1 MSIDARQIFVKSVYK
16 ILADKM
22 TAAELDSAIDLIS
35 TELSHYSME
44 RYADD
49 DCGMGFNEMLDAFL
63 SAKKVEGRSQNTIHH
78 YEYILGRLR
87 DDTNIPIKDYSV
99 FTLRS
104 WLSKEQSRG
113 VSDRTLKGYREVF
126 SSFFGWLYN
135 EGLMKG
141 NPCANV
147 GPIRYQKKVLHPYSD
162 IDLECLKENCTCVR
176 DRAIISFLLSTGCR
190 ISEVC
195 SLNRDSIDFRNLEC
209 TVLGKGNKERVVF
222 IDNVTAMLLKRY
234 FNERKDMCEALF
246 TGRRNERLSPNG
258 VRAMLK
264 RVANMAHVE
273 DVHPHR
279 FRRTLATSLID
290 HGMQIQD
297 VASIL
302 GHEKLDTTMTYVYID
317 KNNVKNAYRKYA

>member
-1 MSIDARQIFVKSVYK
+1 MSIDARQIFVKSVHK

-49 DCGMGFNEMLDAFL
+49 DFGMGFNEMLDAFL
-63 SAKKVEGRSQNTIHH
+63 SAKKVEGRSHNTIHH
-78 YEYILGRLR
+78 YGYILGRLR
-87 DDTNIPIKDYSV
+87 DDTSIPIKDYTV

-104 WLSKEQSRG
+104 WLSKEQTRG
-113 VSDRTLKGYREVF
+113 VSDRTLKGYREIF
-126 SSFFGWLYN
+126 SSFFGWLYK
-135 EGLMKG
+135 EGLMNS

-147 GPIRYQKKVLHPYSD
+147 GPIKYQKKVLHPYSD
-162 IDLECLKENCTCVR
+162 IDLEYLKENCACTR

-190 ISEVC
+190 VSEVC
-195 SLNRDSIDFRNLEC
+195 GLNRDSIDFRNMEC
-209 TVLGKGNKERVVF
+209 TVLGKGNKERTVF
-222 IDNVTAMLLKRY
+222 IDNITAMLLKRY
-234 FNERKDMCEALF
+234 FKERTDLSEALF
-246 TGRRNERLSPNG
+246 IGKGSERLSTNG
-258 VRAMLK
+258 VRAMLN
-264 RVANMAHVE
+264 RTAQRAHV
-273 DVHPHR
+273 DHVHPHR
-279 FRRTLATSLID
+279 FRRTLATNLID